1 MVHSKEIFVLI
12 RYSILSKKPA
22 SWVIGRDTDFED
34 YKNKLFENKRLNYHH
49 TIFKK
54 MTLPSIASAIS
65 SATANTEVKAKC
77 IVLTSIDLP
86 EAHKKNL
93 YDACQK
99 YSWAEIH
106 EIGSDKIPDEVFE
119 EIVSQQLKE
128 QEVIYATIRLD
139 DDDAIATNFMQYVSG
154 YMTKNFCGFALSLSK
169 GFKAFFNQGKI
180 TAFEEVVTPK
190 IAQGLCY
197 IDYHTKETQL
207 AKTIYS
213 IGNHTKVDQKVPV
226 ISDARKHAFIWA
238 IHEESDLTQK
248 DKSRLKSKNDE
259 TLKSKVEKSF
269 QLDNSL
275 IQ

>member
-12 RYSILSKKPA
+12 RYSILSKKPS
-22 SWVIGRDTDFED
+22 SWVIGRDTDFAD
-34 YKNKLFENKRLNYHH
+34 YKNKLFENNRLNYHH

-65 SATANTEVKAKC
+65 SVKDADVKAKC
-77 IVLTSIDLP
+77 IVLTSTELP
-86 EAHKKNL
+86 TVHKKNL
-93 YDACQK
+93 YDECQK

-106 EIGSDKIPDEVFE
+106 EIGSDKIPDDAFE
-119 EIVSQQLKE
+119 EIVSQQLKG
-128 QEVIYATIRLD
+128 QDVIYATIRLD
-139 DDDAIATNFMQYVSG
+139 DDDAIATQFMQSVAG
-154 YMTKNFCGFALSLSK
+154 YMTKSFCGFALSLSK
-169 GFKAFFNQGKI
+169 GFKAFFNQEKI

-197 IDYHTKETQL
+197 IDSHTKETLL

-259 TLKSKVEKSF
+259 TLQSKVEKCF
-269 QLDNSL
+269 KFDNSL
-275 IQ
+275 MQ